1 VIVAALLKAMM
12 AAFGFDI
19 PAGGTVF
26 TARTAL
32 VALVVG
38 IVVTVF
44 AAVFPSLRA
53 SRTPPLA
60 AVRELAVDTSGQ
72 SARRLIS
79 GAVVSIIGIVA
90 YAVGLTGGGIEWVG
104 VGALA
109 TFVGV
114 FMLGPLIARP
124 ARRRSARRSPR

>member
-1 VIVAALLKAMM
+1 
-12 AAFGFDI
+12 
-19 PAGGTVF
+19 VF
-26 TARTAL
+26 TFRTAV

-38 IVVTVF
+38 IVVTVV

-53 SRTPPLA
+53 SRIPPLA
-60 AVRELAVDTSGQ
+60 AIRGVAVDTSGQ
-72 SARRLIS
+72 SRRRLVSGGVITLLGVSAFVVGLS
-79 GAVVSIIGIVA
+79 GA
-90 YAVGLTGGGIEWVG
+90 GIEWVG
-104 VGALA
+104 TGALA